1 MITTTATIQR
11 KPDVMTAEVDG
22 EIVLMSLQSGYYF
35 GLNGVSSDIWRR
47 IESPIRI
54 DALCN
59 ALAEAYTGDRAQIE
73 TDVLTFLNA
82 LSERQLLDTLP

>member
-1 MITTTATIQR
+1 MITTTATVRR

-47 IESPIRI
+47 LETPIRI
-54 DALCN
+54 DALCD
-59 ALAEAYTGDRAQIE
+59 ALAEAYSGDRAQIE
-73 TDVLTFLNA
+73 SDVLTFLNS
-82 LSERQLLDTLP
+82 LSDRQLLDTVP

>member
-1 MITTTATIQR
+1 MITTTATVRR

-35 GLNGVSSDIWRR
+35 GLNAVSSDIWRR
-47 IESPIRI
+47 MEVPVRI
-54 DALCN
+54 DALCD